1 MGVRLKPTIV
11 SAADADIREVKLVLD
26 QNLNGLWDPLLDIV
40 LQTKPGSE
48 LDSPDGAVFWNG
60 PQAPLLTLF
69 DNGTPCSM
77 ANLVL
82 GAECARGLLAV
93 VVIGDSPKTGAQFG
107 LELEALAGDVPNAPF
122 GTTTAPI
129 SSGFSSSRNPQASN
143 VRLQM
148 VGGTPGSGTPLT
160 HISNGSGSPESE
172 VKPITFTG
180 GQFGEGLLT
189 RFRAQSVTPGT
200 REVISMTVGVCDG
213 GSLANTNA
221 AILPPIAGAPPTV
234 AGGLAAL
241 PCIAS
246 LGTDGMATGINGATL
261 IFRGP
266 LARYIGTVRMYAD
279 ECSPAGAAAGLCA
292 AAAGAA
298 PPTLNT
304 VAGGGDG
311 ILFQAGEIVAQAT
324 PVYNEE
330 TGEAIVQFGGRQEQ
344 ILFTGNGNPVTT
356 GVDAAGAPL
365 ILVFTADLDASAPG
379 GDVDVILG
387 LQTYDDTAQFFAG
400 FANPCAA
407 PATTPGVCGSNFLN
421 IGPEPY
427 SFTVEGPSARPIG
440 VAQFDTNANGVID
453 DSEFFAAIDQWVSG
467 QIDDQLFFDVLDAW
481 VAQSPVGTAGVGSS
495 SATVTLS
502 QNGRGLTLAVS
513 GQDVSGVGL
522 AVYDLNGQ
530 TVFTQETAGT
540 TLSWNYLSSEGRLVA
555 NGVYL
560 YVVTVKGADGRV
572 LQSEVKK
579 LVVLR

>member
-1 MGVRLKPTIV
+1 
-11 SAADADIREVKLVLD
+11 
-26 QNLNGLWDPLLDIV
+26 
-40 LQTKPGSE
+40 
-48 LDSPDGAVFWNG
+48 
-60 PQAPLLTLF
+60 
-69 DNGTPCSM
+69 
-77 ANLVL
+77 
-82 GAECARGLLAV
+82 
-93 VVIGDSPKTGAQFG
+93 
-107 LELEALAGDVPNAPF
+107 
-122 GTTTAPI
+122 
-129 SSGFSSSRNPQASN
+129 
-143 VRLQM
+143 
-148 VGGTPGSGTPLT
+148 
-160 HISNGSGSPESE
+160 
-172 VKPITFTG
+172 
-180 GQFGEGLLT
+180 
-189 RFRAQSVTPGT
+189 
-200 REVISMTVGVCDG
+200 
-213 GSLANTNA
+213 
-221 AILPPIAGAPPTV
+221 
-234 AGGLAAL
+234 
-241 PCIAS
+241 
-246 LGTDGMATGINGATL
+246 
-261 IFRGP
+261 
-266 LARYIGTVRMYAD
+266 
-279 ECSPAGAAAGLCA
+279 
-292 AAAGAA
+292 
-298 PPTLNT
+298 LNT

-311 ILFQAGEIVAQAT
+311 ILFQAGEIEAQAT